1 MGTAPMT
8 KSLNR
13 SRKDTPL
20 GKPAVSTYV
29 KYLDIETRDF
39 MRQCLAAA
47 QRPIDPLRM
56 LQRMSL
62 SLDLTLCWGRRITL
76 EDPLLVEI
84 AQVEHEIVNLR
95 NPMTNLQ
102 DCIPALR
109 FPWSRTTK
117 KALELRQR
125 RDTYFAQLN
134 DDLDERLQKGEQVS
148 CIRAELLHRPDVDDE
163 ELNLICLTFIS
174 AGMAP
179 TVATLQWSL
188 ALLARR
194 LDIQQAALQAIQE
207 HYKDNTVIGDVDDD
221 QGCQYIVALAKECLR
236 FVDRT
241 SLVMR
246 SANNHSYF
254 TVARTSLPRSTVKD
268 FHYDA
273 NVIPTG
279 TTVFLNAW
287 ACNMGMSEEIILL
300 YSHCD

>member
-1 MGTAPMT
+1 
-8 KSLNR
+8 
-13 SRKDTPL
+13 
-20 GKPAVSTYV
+20 
-29 KYLDIETRDF
+29 
-39 MRQCLAAA
+39 
-47 QRPIDPLRM
+47 
-56 LQRMSL
+56 
-62 SLDLTLCWGRRITL
+62 
-76 EDPLLVEI
+76 
-84 AQVEHEIVNLR
+84 
-95 NPMTNLQ
+95 MTNLQ

-109 FPWSRTTK
+109 FPWSQTTK

-125 RDTYFAQLN
+125 RDTYFAHLN

-179 TVATLQWSL
+179 TVVTLQWSL

-236 FVDRT
+236 FVDQT
-241 SLVMR
+241 HLVMQ
-246 SANNHSYF
+246 SANNYSYF

-268 FHYDA
+268 FHYDG

>member
-1 MGTAPMT
+1 MLPCSVTTVADINQIIAKVAGVTMGTAPMT

-20 GKPAVSTYV
+20 GKPAVQTYV

-39 MRQCLAAA
+39 MRQCLEADR
-47 QRPIDPLRM
+47 RPLDPLRM

-62 SLDLTLCWGRRITL
+62 SLDLTLCWGRRISL
-76 EDPLLVEI
+76 EDPLLAEI

-109 FPWSRTTK
+109 FPWSHTTK

-134 DDLDERLQKGEQVS
+134 NDLDERVRQGLHTP
-148 CIRAELLHRPDVDDE
+148 CIRAELLHRPDVDEE

-179 TVATLQWSL
+179 TVATLQWSI

-194 LDIQQAALQAIQE
+194 PDIQQTALHAIRE
-207 HYKDNTVIGDVDDD
+207 HYKDNAPFGDAGDD

-236 FVDRT
+236 
-241 SLVMR
+241 
-246 SANNHSYF
+246 YF
-254 TVARTSLPRSTVKD
+254 EPICLAK
-268 FHYDA
+268 
-273 NVIPTG
+273 
-279 TTVFLNAW
+279 
-287 ACNMGMSEEIILL
+287 
-300 YSHCD
+300 

>member
-13 SRKDTPL
+13 SRKDIPL
-20 GKPAVSTYV
+20 GKPAIQTYV

-39 MRQCLAAA
+39 MRQCLEGDR
-47 QRPIDPLRM
+47 RPLDPLRM

-62 SLDLTLCWGRRITL
+62 SLDLTLCWGRRISL
-76 EDPLLVEI
+76 EDPLLAEI

-134 DDLDERLQKGEQVS
+134 NDLDERVRQGS
-148 CIRAELLHRPDVDDE
+148 HTPCIRAELLHRPDVDEE

-179 TVATLQWSL
+179 TVATLQWSI

-194 LDIQQAALQAIQE
+194 PDIQQTALHAIRE
-207 HYKDNTVIGDVDDD
+207 HYKDNAPFGDADDN

-236 FVDRT
+236 
-241 SLVMR
+241 
-246 SANNHSYF
+246 YF
-254 TVARTSLPRSTVKD
+254 EPICLAK
-268 FHYDA
+268 
-273 NVIPTG
+273 
-279 TTVFLNAW
+279 
-287 ACNMGMSEEIILL
+287 
-300 YSHCD
+300 